1 MFDIR
6 QTTSGP
12 KSRVNKTSSTL
23 KLVKLKLIIKTHNV
37 SFHDGDLMNSNIM
50 NKNNVLNKKMQET
63 KTSSIST
70 EDREGQKCSFD
81 FYLSDCCLYRLLDIN
96 KDSLKRRI

>member
-1 MFDIR
+1 MKSRVHKVFDIR

-50 NKNNVLNKKMQET
+50 NKNNVLNKKNAGNQNVEHQYGR
-63 KTSSIST
+63 S
-70 EDREGQKCSFD
+70 
-81 FYLSDCCLYRLLDIN
+81 
-96 KDSLKRRI
+96 